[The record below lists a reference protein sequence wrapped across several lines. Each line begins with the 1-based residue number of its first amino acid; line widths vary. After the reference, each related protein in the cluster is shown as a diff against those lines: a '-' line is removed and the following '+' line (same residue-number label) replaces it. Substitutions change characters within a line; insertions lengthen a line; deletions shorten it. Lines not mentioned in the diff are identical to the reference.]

1 MQFEG
6 AEPAQPQMR
15 FRKST
20 TNVTYFNGASCIF
33 TLQWTAQTRNIWST
47 TERILDRKLSAFR
60 PKKKKH
66 YNDYNVCNFRHRKRK
81 LKLKSNL
88 YDLCNRWKIIRMR
101 LSVIYWNRAIYVH
114 IGKNVNDNCI
124 KYLLRRLTYWQPR
137 RTQVTN
143 IFNACI
149 P

>member
-60 PKKKKH
+60 PKKR
-66 YNDYNVCNFRHRKRK
+66 N
-81 LKLKSNL
+81 
-88 YDLCNRWKIIRMR
+88 IIM
-101 LSVIYWNRAIYVH
+101 IITCAIF
-114 IGKNVNDNCI
+114 GTENEN
-124 KYLLRRLTYWQPR
+124 
-137 RTQVTN
+137 
-143 IFNACI
+143 
-149 P
+149 

>member
-1 MQFEG
+1 MYIHITMNSTNEKHLKYNRTYTRPEIERVS
-6 AEPAQPQMR
+6 AE
-15 FRKST
+15 
-20 TNVTYFNGASCIF
+20 
-33 TLQWTAQTRNIWST
+33 
-47 TERILDRKLSAFR
+47 
-60 PKKKKH
+60 KKKH

-88 YDLCNRWKIIRMR
+88 YGLCNRWKIIRMR

-149 P
+149 RHRCTINT